1 MNQPQTAPNKL
12 WFLKHIRLFDGISP
26 SEMQEMEKITRME
39 EVKKRQP
46 LYLPGDPSSNVYL
59 LKKGRVKIANTAP
72 NGKEVTFDI
81 LEPGEVFGEL
91 DVLEDAPRST
101 SAETLD
107 DAVICVIPRKDF
119 DQYLAMHP
127 TVMFKLTKL
136 IGLRLKKIQS
146 RVEDLVFREVPA
158 RLAHLLSELGKT
170 EGVVEKQGI
179 RLKVKL
185 THQEMANLIGCS
197 RETVSTTMGQFR
209 DDGLIQ
215 IDGRTITIL
224 KPDGLSRLVSGPL
237 HFNIRTPSNASA
249 MGSVHGSHRRRYGLA
264 QASDLCPMFHK
275 LKRAG
280 ETEDKTR
287 PLRKIVVRLPRQ
299 GYLGHEVHGG
309 RFRERGLDELP
320 QVELEPGGVGEVR

>member
-1 MNQPQTAPNKL
+1 MDRPQAAPNKL
-12 WFLKHIRLFDGISP
+12 WFLKNIRLFDGISP
-26 SEMQEMEKITRME
+26 SDMQEMEKITRME

-46 LYLPGDPSSNVYL
+46 LYLTGDPSRNVYL
-59 LKKGRVKIANTAP
+59 LKRGRVKIANTAP
-72 NGKEVTFDI
+72 SGKEVTFDI

-101 SAETLD
+101 SAEALD
-107 DAVICVIPRKDF
+107 DALICVIPRKDF

-146 RVEDLVFREVPA
+146 RIEDLIFRDVPA
-158 RLAHLLSELGKT
+158 RLAHLLSELIKT
-170 EGVVEKQGI
+170 EGVADKQGI

-215 IDGRTITIL
+215 MDGRTITIVNE
-224 KPDGLSRLVSGPL
+224 KGLS
-237 HFNIRTPSNASA
+237 
-249 MGSVHGSHRRRYGLA
+249 
-264 QASDLCPMFHK
+264 K
-275 LKRAG
+275 L
-280 ETEDKTR
+280 
-287 PLRKIVVRLPRQ
+287 
-299 GYLGHEVHGG
+299 LG
-309 RFRERGLDELP
+309 
-320 QVELEPGGVGEVR
+320 

>member
-209 DDGLIQ
+209 DDGRIQ

-224 KPDGLSRLVSGPL
+224 KPDGLSRLVS
-237 HFNIRTPSNASA
+237 
-249 MGSVHGSHRRRYGLA
+249 
-264 QASDLCPMFHK
+264 
-275 LKRAG
+275 
-280 ETEDKTR
+280 
-287 PLRKIVVRLPRQ
+287 
-299 GYLGHEVHGG
+299 
-309 RFRERGLDELP
+309 
-320 QVELEPGGVGEVR
+320 

>member
-1 MNQPQTAPNKL
+1 MNQPDTAPNKL

-59 LKKGRVKIANTAP
+59 LKKGRVKIANTASS
-72 NGKEVTFDI
+72 GKEVTFDI
-81 LEPGEVFGEL
+81 LDPGEIFGEL

-107 DAVICVIPRKDF
+107 DALICVIPRKDF

-146 RVEDLVFREVPA
+146 RVEDLVFRDVPA
-158 RLAHLLSELGKT
+158 RLAHLLVELSKT
-170 EGVVEKQGI
+170 EGVAEKQGI

-197 RETVSTTMGQFR
+197 RETVSSTLGQFR
-209 DDGLIQ
+209 DEGFLQ
-215 IDGRTITIL
+215 LDGRTMTIL
-224 KPDGLSRLVSGPL
+224 DLKGLSRL
-237 HFNIRTPSNASA
+237 
-249 MGSVHGSHRRRYGLA
+249 
-264 QASDLCPMFHK
+264 
-275 LKRAG
+275 
-280 ETEDKTR
+280 
-287 PLRKIVVRLPRQ
+287 
-299 GYLGHEVHGG
+299 LG
-309 RFRERGLDELP
+309 
-320 QVELEPGGVGEVR
+320 

>member
-1 MNQPQTAPNKL
+1 MNQPDTAPNKL

-59 LKKGRVKIANTAP
+59 LKKGRVKIANTASS
-72 NGKEVTFDI
+72 GKEVTFDI
-81 LEPGEVFGEL
+81 LDPGEIFGEL

-107 DAVICVIPRKDF
+107 DALICVIPRKDF

-146 RVEDLVFREVPA
+146 RVEDLVFRDVPA
-158 RLAHLLSELGKT
+158 RLAHLLVELSKT
-170 EGVVEKQGI
+170 EGVAEKQGI

-197 RETVSTTMGQFR
+197 RETVSSTLGQFR
-209 DDGLIQ
+209 DEGLLQ
-215 IDGRTITIL
+215 LDGRTMTIL
-224 KPDGLSRLVSGPL
+224 DLKGLSRL
-237 HFNIRTPSNASA
+237 
-249 MGSVHGSHRRRYGLA
+249 
-264 QASDLCPMFHK
+264 
-275 LKRAG
+275 
-280 ETEDKTR
+280 
-287 PLRKIVVRLPRQ
+287 
-299 GYLGHEVHGG
+299 LG
-309 RFRERGLDELP
+309 
-320 QVELEPGGVGEVR
+320 

>member
-209 DDGLIQ
+209 NDGLLQ
-215 IDGRTITIL
+215 INGRTITIL
-224 KPDGLSRLVSGPL
+224 KPDGLARLLS
-237 HFNIRTPSNASA
+237 
-249 MGSVHGSHRRRYGLA
+249 
-264 QASDLCPMFHK
+264 
-275 LKRAG
+275 
-280 ETEDKTR
+280 
-287 PLRKIVVRLPRQ
+287 
-299 GYLGHEVHGG
+299 
-309 RFRERGLDELP
+309 
-320 QVELEPGGVGEVR
+320 

>member
-1 MNQPQTAPNKL
+1 MAGVQTTPNKL

-72 NGKEVTFDI
+72 SGKEVTFDI

-91 DVLEDAPRST
+91 EVLEDAPRST
-101 SAETLD
+101 SAEALD
-107 DAVICVIPRKDF
+107 DALICVIPRKDF

-127 TVMFKLTKL
+127 NVTVKLTKL

-146 RVEDLVFREVPA
+146 RIEDLVFRDVPA
-158 RLAHLLSELGKT
+158 RLAHLLSELSKSD
-170 EGVVEKQGI
+170 GVAEKQGV

-197 RETVSTTMGQFR
+197 RETVSATMGQFR
-209 DDGLIQ
+209 DQGLIQ
-215 IDGRTITIL
+215 MNGRTITIL
-224 KPDGLSRLVSGPL
+224 KPDGLLRLMS
-237 HFNIRTPSNASA
+237 
-249 MGSVHGSHRRRYGLA
+249 
-264 QASDLCPMFHK
+264 
-275 LKRAG
+275 
-280 ETEDKTR
+280 
-287 PLRKIVVRLPRQ
+287 
-299 GYLGHEVHGG
+299 
-309 RFRERGLDELP
+309 
-320 QVELEPGGVGEVR
+320 

>member
-59 LKKGRVKIANTAP
+59 LKRGRVKIANTAP

-146 RVEDLVFREVPA
+146 RVEDLVFRDVPA

-170 EGVVEKQGI
+170 EGIADKQGI

-215 IDGRTITIL
+215 MDGRTITIL
-224 KPDGLSRLVSGPL
+224 NPNALSRLVS
-237 HFNIRTPSNASA
+237 
-249 MGSVHGSHRRRYGLA
+249 
-264 QASDLCPMFHK
+264 
-275 LKRAG
+275 
-280 ETEDKTR
+280 
-287 PLRKIVVRLPRQ
+287 
-299 GYLGHEVHGG
+299 
-309 RFRERGLDELP
+309 
-320 QVELEPGGVGEVR
+320 

>member
-1 MNQPQTAPNKL
+1 MERVQSAATNKL

-72 NGKEVTFDI
+72 SGKEVTFDI

-91 DVLEDAPRST
+91 EVLEDAPRST
-101 SAETLD
+101 SAEALD
-107 DAVICVIPRKDF
+107 DALICVIPRKDF

-127 TVMFKLTKL
+127 NVTVKLTKL

-146 RVEDLVFREVPA
+146 RIEDLVFRDVPA
-158 RLAHLLSELGKT
+158 RLAHLLSELSKSD
-170 EGVVEKQGI
+170 GVAEKQGV

-197 RETVSTTMGQFR
+197 RETVSATMGQFR
-209 DDGLIQ
+209 DQGLIQ
-215 IDGRTITIL
+215 MDGRTITIL
-224 KPDGLSRLVSGPL
+224 KPDGLLRLMS
-237 HFNIRTPSNASA
+237 
-249 MGSVHGSHRRRYGLA
+249 
-264 QASDLCPMFHK
+264 
-275 LKRAG
+275 
-280 ETEDKTR
+280 
-287 PLRKIVVRLPRQ
+287 
-299 GYLGHEVHGG
+299 
-309 RFRERGLDELP
+309 
-320 QVELEPGGVGEVR
+320 

>member
-46 LYLPGDPSSNVYL
+46 LYLTGDPSSNVYL

-72 NGKEVTFDI
+72 SGKEVTFDI

-170 EGVVEKQGI
+170 EGVAEKQGI

-209 DDGLIQ
+209 DDGLLQ

-224 KPDGLSRLVSGPL
+224 KPDGLSRLIS
-237 HFNIRTPSNASA
+237 
-249 MGSVHGSHRRRYGLA
+249 
-264 QASDLCPMFHK
+264 
-275 LKRAG
+275 
-280 ETEDKTR
+280 
-287 PLRKIVVRLPRQ
+287 
-299 GYLGHEVHGG
+299 
-309 RFRERGLDELP
+309 
-320 QVELEPGGVGEVR
+320 

>member
-1 MNQPQTAPNKL
+1 MNHPQAAPNKL

-59 LKKGRVKIANTAP
+59 LKRGRVKIANTAP

-146 RVEDLVFREVPA
+146 RVEDLVFRDVPA

-170 EGVVEKQGI
+170 EGVADTRGI
-179 RLKVKL
+179 RLKVRL

-197 RETVSTTMGQFR
+197 RETVSATMGQFR

-215 IDGRTITIL
+215 MVGRTIT
-224 KPDGLSRLVSGPL
+224 LV
-237 HFNIRTPSNASA
+237 N
-249 MGSVHGSHRRRYGLA
+249 
-264 QASDLCPMFHK
+264 
-275 LKRAG
+275 
-280 ETEDKTR
+280 
-287 PLRKIVVRLPRQ
+287 
-299 GYLGHEVHGG
+299 
-309 RFRERGLDELP
+309 ERGLAERL
-320 QVELEPGGVGEVR
+320 G

>member
-1 MNQPQTAPNKL
+1 MNQPQAAPNKL

-46 LYLPGDPSSNVYL
+46 LYLPGDSSSSVYF
-59 LKKGRVKIANTAP
+59 LKRGRVKIASTAT

-81 LEPGEVFGEL
+81 LEAGDVFGEL
-91 DVLEDAPRST
+91 DVLEDTPRST

-107 DAVICVIPRKDF
+107 DALICVIPRKDF

-127 TVMFKLTKL
+127 NVMFKLTKL

-146 RVEDLVFREVPA
+146 RVEDLVFRDVPA

-170 EGVVEKQGI
+170 DGVADKQGI
-179 RLKVKL
+179 RLKAKL

-209 DDGLIQ
+209 NEGLIQ
-215 IDGRTITIL
+215 MDGRAITIL
-224 KPDGLSRLVSGPL
+224 NEKRLSEL
-237 HFNIRTPSNASA
+237 
-249 MGSVHGSHRRRYGLA
+249 
-264 QASDLCPMFHK
+264 
-275 LKRAG
+275 
-280 ETEDKTR
+280 
-287 PLRKIVVRLPRQ
+287 
-299 GYLGHEVHGG
+299 LG
-309 RFRERGLDELP
+309 
-320 QVELEPGGVGEVR
+320 

>member
-1 MNQPQTAPNKL
+1 MDHSQNIPNKL
-12 WFLKHIRLFDGISP
+12 WYLKHIHLFDGISP

-46 LYLPGDPSSNVYL
+46 LYLPGDPSSSVYL
-59 LKKGRVKIANTAP
+59 LKRGRVKIANTAP
-72 NGKEVTFDI
+72 NGKEVTFEI
-81 LEPGEVFGEL
+81 LEAGDVFGEL
-91 DVLEDAPRST
+91 DVLQDAPRST

-107 DAVICVIPRKDF
+107 DALICVIPRKDF

-127 TVMFKLTKL
+127 NVTIKLTKL

-158 RLAHLLSELGKT
+158 RLAHLLSDLGKT
-170 EGVVEKQGI
+170 EGVADKQGI

-215 IDGRTITIL
+215 MDGRTITIL
-224 KPDGLSRLVSGPL
+224 SEKGLSRL
-237 HFNIRTPSNASA
+237 
-249 MGSVHGSHRRRYGLA
+249 
-264 QASDLCPMFHK
+264 
-275 LKRAG
+275 
-280 ETEDKTR
+280 
-287 PLRKIVVRLPRQ
+287 
-299 GYLGHEVHGG
+299 LG
-309 RFRERGLDELP
+309 
-320 QVELEPGGVGEVR
+320 